1 MSESNMEAL
10 YRDMVLAELRELNTS
25 QKDSNKLIGEL
36 LDRMKEIEVVV
47 LGSKVGEKTG
57 ILHRIATLETD
68 VTELKKLK
76 IQLITAFTVIQ
87 TILGVILTLALK
99 LSWF

>member
-1 MSESNMEAL
+1 M
-10 YRDMVLAELRELNTS
+10 
-25 QKDSNKLIGEL
+25 QK
-36 LDRMKEIEVVV
+36 IEVVV
-47 LGSKVGEKTG
+47 IGVGEKTG

-87 TILGVILTLALK
+87 TIIGVALTIALK
-99 LSWF
+99 VIRF